1 MALNRKIAIIDLSNG
16 DIDIKPIPVEVRKKF
31 LGGRGLDA
39 YLLYNYTEKG
49 CDPLGPDN
57 ALIISGGILT
67 ATCAS
72 ATARTH
78 VMAKS
83 PLTGLLG
90 SANMGGFF
98 APELAWAGFHHLVIK
113 GKAEKPVYLFIHN
126 GSVEIRDAAHLWGK
140 TTTET
145 QWIIREELGDD
156 EVKSCVIGPAGE
168 NLVRYANVM
177 TGIKNSAGRTGMGCV
192 MGSKNLKAVAARG
205 TMDINIAHPVEAL
218 EYNKRFIDQITSAKV
233 NQTQGTLGTPFIWG
247 ATNSW
252 GGIRTRNFQYNQ
264 CEYADDIE
272 PERLDEIANET
283 IGPHHM
289 TGCFGCQVHC
299 RAQYKIPS
307 GPYAGKYDEGPEYT
321 SQGAFGAEPE
331 CTNAETVLT
340 GNHLVDQYGVDNLE
354 IGSIISWA
362 MELYEEGILTSKQTD
377 GLDLRFGNDEA
388 LLEMIHRICN
398 RQGWLGDTLADGGI
412 PASEKIGNNAFDYL
426 IQVKGMNNLH
436 SDERA
441 TPALALNIA
450 TASRGSDH
458 LRSRPAIDLYHLP
471 EKVLRKIYGSPVPYD
486 GPLSSEHTSYE
497 GKPWQ
502 VFWQENCYMA
512 VDCLGI
518 CKYHTVF
525 LGATLPNFEDWP
537 KVIYLNTGLEMTPEE
552 IWTVAERCNMIE
564 RLFNLREG
572 LERNDLKKGDTLNHR
587 YFDEPCRRGAPDVI
601 GRTIDRKKFAKMI
614 DEFYVHKGLDKDGVP
629 NPETLQRLGLENEPS
644 HLI

>member
-1 MALNRKIAIIDLSNG
+1 MALDRKVAFINLTSG
-16 DIDIKPIPVEVRKKF
+16 ETEIKSIPLDVRKKF

-39 YLLYNYTEKG
+39 YLLFNHTKEG

-78 VMAKS
+78 IMAKS

-98 APELAWAGFHHLVIK
+98 APELAWAGFHHLVIT
-113 GKAEKPVYLFIHN
+113 GKAKKPVYIFIRN
-126 GSVEIRDAAHLWGK
+126 QEIEIRDASAIWGK
-140 TTTET
+140 TTTDT
-145 QWIIREELGDD
+145 QWAIRDELGDQ

-168 NLVRYANVM
+168 NLVAFANVM
-177 TGIKNSAGRTGMGCV
+177 TGIKNAGGRTGMGCV
-192 MGSKNLKAVAARG
+192 MGAKNLKAVAVRG
-205 TMDINIAHPVEAL
+205 TLDIKLAHPMEAL
-218 EYNKRFIDQITSAKV
+218 EHNEGFIKQITGAKV

-252 GGIRTRNFQYNQ
+252 GGVRTRNFQYNQ
-264 CEYADDIE
+264 CENADDIE
-272 PERLDEIANET
+272 PERIDEICEET
-283 IGPHHM
+283 MGPHHM

-307 GPYAGKYDEGPEYT
+307 GKYAGKYDEGPEYT
-321 SQGAFGAEPE
+321 SQGAFGGEPD
-331 CTNAETVLT
+331 CKSAVTVLA
-340 GNHLVDQYGVDNLE
+340 GNHLVNQYGMDNLE
-354 IGSIISWA
+354 TGSIIAWA
-362 MELYEEGILTSKQTD
+362 MELYEEGILTREQTD
-377 GLDLRFGNDEA
+377 GLDLKFGNDDA
-388 LLEMIHRICN
+388 LLEMVERICY
-398 RQGWLGDTLADGGI
+398 RKGWLGDVLADGGI
-412 PASEKIGNNAFDYL
+412 PASDKIGKKSFDYL

-471 EKVLRKIYGSPVPYD
+471 EKVLRKIYSSPIPYD
-486 GPLSSEHTSYE
+486 GPLSSEHTSYT
-497 GKPWQ
+497 GKPWM

-518 CKYHTVF
+518 CKYHTTF

-537 KVIYLNTGLEMTPEE
+537 KVIYYNTGLEMTPEE
-552 IWTVAERCNMIE
+552 IWTIAERSNMME

-572 LERNDLKKGDTLNHR
+572 LTRNDVRKGDTLNHR

-601 GRTIDRKKFAKMI
+601 GKKIDRKKFNAML
-614 DEFYVHKGLDKDGVP
+614 DEFYELKGLDKNGVP
-629 NPETLQRLGLENEPS
+629 LKKTLERLGLADEPS
-644 HLI
+644 GLL